1 MKSSSEIVITNKP
14 TPTFT
19 GQMPFLSPHQQR
31 QSTEGNLS
39 ETLMCLELD
48 LNDLYVSNSETHK
61 SFKSSSRHITITSIS
76 KSTSLTGFQLP
87 N

>member
-39 ETLMCLELD
+39 ETLLCAY
-48 LNDLYVSNSETHK
+48 DLYVSNSETRK
-61 SFKSSSRHITITSIS
+61 SFKSSSRHIAITSIS
-76 KSTSLTGFQLP
+76 KSTFLTGFQLP